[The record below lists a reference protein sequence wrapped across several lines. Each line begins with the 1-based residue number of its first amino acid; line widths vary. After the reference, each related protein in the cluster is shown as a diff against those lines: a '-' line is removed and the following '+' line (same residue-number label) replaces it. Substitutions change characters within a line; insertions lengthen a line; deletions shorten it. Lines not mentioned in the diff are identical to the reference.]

1 MTFYQTYLLYKVSAN
16 FSIVKTDINTFFLC
30 KILLLYAQ
38 TFSSYALSAFIINFE
53 QHSLHRALARCLLEP
68 LGQLGFE
75 AVDDY
80 FGFYA

>member
-1 MTFYQTYLLYKVSAN
+1 M
-16 FSIVKTDINTFFLC
+16 
-30 KILLLYAQ
+30 
-38 TFSSYALSAFIINFE
+38 YALSAFVINFE

-80 FGFYA
+80 FGNFTARFGFENDTADVIFTKHAEDFLSEYNGAFNAKLKTQD